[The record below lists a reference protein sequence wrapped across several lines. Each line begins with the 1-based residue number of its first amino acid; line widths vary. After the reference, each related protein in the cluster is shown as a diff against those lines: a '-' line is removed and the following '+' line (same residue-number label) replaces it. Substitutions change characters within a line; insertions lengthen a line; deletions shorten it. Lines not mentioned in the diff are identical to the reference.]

1 MRKLLLLV
9 SVLLVVSLAVF
20 AQQPAAPAKASPED
34 LAAIK
39 ATALDYVD
47 SYYEGDAARME
58 RALHPDLAKRI
69 ARRDQKSGKDIQHM
83 TAPELVAIIA
93 TGSGKNV
100 PKEKQLRDVKILD
113 VYGNAATVRAD
124 MVGWV
129 DYMHIAKING
139 KWKIVNVLWELHPKP

>member
-1 MRKLLLLV
+1 MRKLIWLSSLLLA
-9 SVLLVVSLAVF
+9 VSLSTL
-20 AQQPAAPAKASPED
+20 AQQPTASPED

-47 SYYEGDAARME
+47 SYYEGDPARME

-69 ARRDQKSGKDIQHM
+69 ARRDQKSGKDIQNM

-100 PKEKQLRDVKILD
+100 AKEKQIRDVKILD

-124 MVGWV
+124 MVGWI
-129 DYMHIAKING
+129 DYMHIAKIDG
-139 KWKIVNVLWELHPKP
+139 KWKIVNVLWELHPKR